1 MNELVLVMKGE
12 RMPIKDLAKR
22 REYKRLWIANK
33 RKQNVEP
40 IVEPSQNVEPSLIV
54 EPGLK
59 VEPGNNFVEPWH
71 VEPVEPKAGVEP
83 APTVEPRRVEPE
95 KNVEPC
101 PRNHYSLTELFQQ
114 ATIKIKQDYQTIYK
128 DSETSRKCFDCH
140 NRERNY
146 QILLN
151 LLERY

>member
-83 APTVEPRRVEPE
+83 SRVEPE

-101 PRNHYSLTELFQQ
+101 PRHHYSLADLFQQ
-114 ATIKIKQDYQTIYK
+114 AIIKIKQDYQAIYK
-128 DSETSRKCFDCH
+128 DSETAHK
-140 NRERNY
+140 
-146 QILLN
+146 
-151 LLERY
+151 